1 MVHLEGSGT
10 GWGPRIFGANSW
22 ARATTFGFGGSREP
36 DAISRRQISN
46 SPMKRSGGGT
56 AAPFGFEKE
65 GAKDPKT
72 FA

>member
-1 MVHLEGSGT
+1 MVHVESSGT
-10 GWGPRIFGANSW
+10 GWGLRIFGANSW
-22 ARATTFGFGGSREP
+22 ARATTFV
-36 DAISRRQISN
+36 RRQSKARRNLASSN
-46 SPMKRSGGGT
+46 IEFTMKRSGGGT